1 MGGVKADRLLIA
13 SCAAWCF
20 SCHGCKAGSV
30 HPAPP
35 PGVTAAS
42 LTVTSRSFPTGGAIP
57 VDLTCDGA
65 NRSPQLTWSA
75 PPAGTKSF
83 ALIADDPDAPSGD
96 FTHWV
101 LFNVPGDALGLPE
114 ALDPATLGA
123 TSGSNGFNQPGYGGP
138 CPPKYEIHHYVFQL
152 YAVDTKI
159 GSPAGASREVVEA
172 ALSGH
177 VLGEGSL
184 VGTFSH

>member
-1 MGGVKADRLLIA
+1 VRRVKEPSALLLASLTLGLSCHSCKAD
-13 SCAAWCF
+13 
-20 SCHGCKAGSV
+20 SV
-30 HPAPP
+30 HPSPP

-42 LTVTSRSFPTGGAIP
+42 LTVTSRSFASGGAIP

-83 ALIADDPDAPSGD
+83 AVVAHDPDAQSGD

-101 LFNVPGDALGLPE
+101 LFNVPGDALNLAE
-114 ALDPATLGA
+114 AVDTGALGA
-123 TSGSNGFNQPGYGGP
+123 TNGSNDFKQTGYGGP
-138 CPPKYEIHHYVFQL
+138 CPPKYEIHHYVFEL

-159 GSPAGASREVVEA
+159 GVPAGASREAVET

>member
-1 MGGVKADRLLIA
+1 MPHGTLRIVLAL
-13 SCAAWCF
+13 CV
-20 SCHGCKAGSV
+20 SCHGCKSGGP
-30 HPAPP
+30 HPSPP
-35 PGVTAAS
+35 PGVKAAT
-42 LTVTSRSFPTGGAIP
+42 LTVTSRSFASGGAIP

-75 PPAGTKSF
+75 PPQGTQTF
-83 ALIADDPDAPSGD
+83 AIIANDPDAPSGD

-101 LFNVPGDALGLPE
+101 LFNVAGDALSVAEGV
-114 ALDPATLGA
+114 DPATLGA
-123 TSGSNGFNQPGYGGP
+123 AAGSNGFNQQGYGGP
-138 CPPKYEIHHYVFQL
+138 CPPKYEIHHYVFQV
-152 YAVDTKI
+152 YALDSKI
-159 GSPAGASREVVEA
+159 AAPAGATREAVEA

>member
-1 MGGVKADRLLIA
+1 MRRRLPSSLLLLILSA
-13 SCAAWCF
+13 V
-20 SCHGCKAGSV
+20 SCHACKSGGP

-35 PGVTAAS
+35 PGVKAAA
-42 LTVTSRSFPTGGAIP
+42 LTVTSKSFASGGTIP

-65 NRSPQLTWSA
+65 NRSPQITWSA
-75 PPAGTKSF
+75 PPQGTKAF

-101 LFNVPGDALGLPE
+101 LFNVPADALSFAEG
-114 ALDPATLGA
+114 ADPTQLGA
-123 TSGSNGFNQPGYGGP
+123 TAGVNGFGQPGYGGP
-138 CPPKYEIHHYVFQL
+138 CPPKYEIHHYVFQV
-152 YAVDTKI
+152 YALDSKI
-159 GSPAGASREVVEA
+159 DAPAGATREVVESA
-172 ALSGH
+172 ISGH